1 MATYYKVLGQAAT
14 AEQTVTVTNKAIS
27 SNVVTLTTSTDHK
40 IIVGQPVT
48 LAEDSQTITIT
59 EIESAGDGTA
69 ILTTSDTT
77 HRILVGQNIDLASTD
92 TTYSTL
98 LDGITVNVTA
108 VTTTD
113 ITVSNATLTTV
124 VAADTAVT
132 GTTADYSDLAFN
144 GTFIVDSDPTSTTFT
159 YTTSSADLASTAA
172 TNFTATSI
180 PWELMYTCPTAIN
193 TIVSNISICNTTELP
208 ARYSIAI
215 SDSTNLQNK
224 NIIFWNDV
232 IDSFDT
238 VQITGGYTLDTTTK
252 YLYVGA
258 DIANVSISV
267 FGSEV
272 DV

>member
-14 AEQTVTVTNKAIS
+14 SQQDVTVSYKEITD
-27 SNVVTLTTSTDHK
+27 NVVTLTTSTDHR

-48 LAEDSQTITIT
+48 VFEEDQVADLTTW
-59 EIESAGDGTA
+59 ESAGNGTA
-69 ILTTSDTT
+69 VFTASAA
-77 HRILVGQNIDLASTD
+77 HRIVVGQNVTFASTD
-92 TTYSTL
+92 SEYSTYI
-98 LDGITVNVTA
+98 DGIVGSVTA
-108 VTTTD
+108 VTSTTF
-113 ITVSNATLTTV
+113 TVSNAAFNASTAS
-124 VAADTAVT
+124 VAIT
-132 GTTADYSDLAFN
+132 GTTGSYSDLAFN

-172 TNFTATSI
+172 SNFTATSVTWQI
-180 PWELMYTCPTAIN
+180 PYVCPANTAA
-193 TIVSNISICNTTELP
+193 IVSNISICNTTELP

-215 SDSTNLQNK
+215 SDSTNLENK

-238 VQITGGYTLDTTTK
+238 VQITGGYTLDATTK
-252 YLYVGA
+252 YLFVGG
-258 DIANVSISV
+258 DIENLSIGV

>member
-1 MATYYKVLGQAAT
+1 MASYYKVLGQAAT
-14 AEQTVTVTNKAIS
+14 AEQTATVTNKEIS

-48 LAEDSQTITIT
+48 LSEDAQLASLTNW
-59 EIESAGDGTA
+59 ESAGDGTA
-69 ILTTSDTT
+69 IFTTSAT
-77 HRILVGQNIDLASTD
+77 HRILVGQNVTIASTD
-92 TTYSTL
+92 TEWSTYF
-98 LDGITVNVTA
+98 DGFVCGVTA
-108 VTTTD
+108 VTSNT
-113 ITVSNATLTTV
+113 ITVSNSGFNAS
-124 VAADTAVT
+124 TAST
-132 GTTADYSDLAFN
+132 PITNTTAEYSDLAFN

-159 YTTSSADLASTAA
+159 YTTSSADLTSTAA
-172 TNFTATSI
+172 SNFTATSI

-238 VQITGGYTLDTTTK
+238 VQITGGYTLDPTTK

-258 DIANVSISV
+258 DVANISISV